1 MSIIRS
7 SCILMHT
14 IPMCMCVCVCVCA
27 WMGVGV
33 CPRCKGLKWLK
44 LLFITTSI
52 QCMYMVVCVCVCVCA
67 CVCVCMSA
75 ANICTPTCRSNVQI
89 HLPFLTPVLKSPR
102 KIQIIHQVPVHT
114 HTDIHVHMFTHT
126 HIHTYTCSHVHIFTC
141 THVHM
146 YTCSH
151 THTYNIAY

>member
-1 MSIIRS
+1 M
-7 SCILMHT
+7 
-14 IPMCMCVCVCVCA
+14 CVCVCA
-27 WMGVGV
+27 WMGV

-52 QCMYMVVCVCVCVCA
+52 QCIYMVVCVCA
-67 CVCVCMSA
+67 CVCVRMCMCVCMSA
-75 ANICTPTCRSNVQI
+75 TNICTPTCRSNVQI

-126 HIHTYTCSHVHIFTC
+126 HIHTYTCTHVHTYTYSHVHMFTC
-141 THVHM
+141 THVP
-146 YTCSH
+146 
-151 THTYNIAY
+151 THIHIT